1 MFKQEQGDAI
11 LQKGNGRKKNNLGA
25 TGISASGSSQCAPCV
40 RSCRFFF
47 FSGVLEIRSTLDLVR
62 PFVSFL
68 TRPSLPVS
76 RGFSRATS
84 LASRFKIQ
92 RIRKRNYFW
101 AVFPNITSLWTHW
114 LCAPFRSQENNL
126 NNNGMGKC

>member
-1 MFKQEQGDAI
+1 MLPVFVVAG
-11 LQKGNGRKKNNLGA
+11 
-25 TGISASGSSQCAPCV
+25 
-40 RSCRFFF
+40 FFVS

-101 AVFPNITSLWTHW
+101 AVFPNITSL
-114 LCAPFRSQENNL
+114 
-126 NNNGMGKC
+126 